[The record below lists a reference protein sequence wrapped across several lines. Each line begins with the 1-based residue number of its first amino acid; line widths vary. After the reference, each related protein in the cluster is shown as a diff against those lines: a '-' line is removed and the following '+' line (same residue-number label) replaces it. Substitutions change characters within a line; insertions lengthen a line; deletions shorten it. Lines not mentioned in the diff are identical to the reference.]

1 MALKENVICLLF
13 FFFVDIKTFEISAYN
28 ENRIFKKNVNNRRN
42 QTTDFSLT
50 SANKPQSSLVLHLQ
64 V

>member
-1 MALKENVICLLF
+1 MLF
-13 FFFVDIKTFEISAYN
+13 VFVFFFVDIKTFEISAYN